1 MVQIEGGALP
11 APLPGRLYIY
21 AVRLY
26 IYAKTQPVPPK
37 NGVKTTN
44 VKKSY
49 LKCQFF
55 SKKRAYFS
63 KRRAYFF
70 VNCHFRNCIFLAVA
84 VQATVQVAVQLVV
97 HPNYLIIS
105 SRCKW
110 CKMVQAVLHSSHSE

>member
-63 KRRAYFF
+63 KRRAHFF
-70 VNCHFRNCIFLAVA
+70 VNGHFRNCIFLAVA

-105 SRCKW
+105 SRCNR
-110 CKMVQAVLHSSHSE
+110 CKEVQPLLVPVVSA